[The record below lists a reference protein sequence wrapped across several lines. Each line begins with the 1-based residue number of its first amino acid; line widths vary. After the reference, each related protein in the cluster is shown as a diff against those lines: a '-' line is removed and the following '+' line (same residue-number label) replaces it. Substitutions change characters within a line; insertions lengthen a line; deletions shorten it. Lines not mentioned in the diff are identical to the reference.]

1 MVTVEQTR
9 PTACATAIVT
19 AMLLLFA
26 VAGVLGAETRV
37 QTEVESFAAALWTGE
52 EVGLAGLSRGTVD
65 FRSAGDQ
72 NVQSRLQLRLTLLED
87 PGGVS
92 SPEFIEVPRAN
103 IRFRF
108 PVTEEYTMRVT
119 AGRDRLSWG
128 LGSLFNAADLIFG
141 ADGRA
146 TADFTRSED
155 VRDETAWLFALYFP
169 IGALGFLE
177 TVVLP
182 PFPDGPAQNGIAGA
196 GAAAAAPAA
205 DSRAGIR
212 MHSSAGPLT
221 VEPAWLYDGSAGVH
235 RVAFALQGSLGA
247 DFYSAAALHL
257 PQEGPRAGRGRVEHV
272 LEDHSLVSLGAFR
285 LFSIGWDHTLATRF
299 EALITP
305 AGAWSNREDPDV
317 RYALQLHPELVW
329 GAGRTVQVIGRGV
342 ISPIDASAEITGGV
356 AWNVFQGFHTL
367 AFVSLQAGDE
377 SGVYGW
383 DRPGSASFS
392 AGFRYRF

>member
-87 PGGVS
+87 AGGVS
-92 SPEFIEVPRAN
+92 SPAFIEVPRAN

-155 VRDETAWLFALYFP
+155 VRDETAWLFSLYFP

-177 TVVLP
+177 TVV
-182 PFPDGPAQNGIAGA
+182 
-196 GAAAAAPAA
+196 
-205 DSRAGIR
+205 
-212 MHSSAGPLT
+212 
-221 VEPAWLYDGSAGVH
+221 
-235 RVAFALQGSLGA
+235 SL
-247 DFYSAAALHL
+247 
-257 PQEGPRAGRGRVEHV
+257 
-272 LEDHSLVSLGAFR
+272 
-285 LFSIGWDHTLATRF
+285 RF
-299 EALITP
+299 
-305 AGAWSNREDPDV
+305 
-317 RYALQLHPELVW
+317 
-329 GAGRTVQVIGRGV
+329 RTVPLRMV
-342 ISPIDASAEITGGV
+342 
-356 AWNVFQGFHTL
+356 
-367 AFVSLQAGDE
+367 
-377 SGVYGW
+377 
-383 DRPGSASFS
+383 
-392 AGFRYRF
+392 